1 MLITTIVTTAGLL
14 QAAISST
21 YLKDSLDVSLNFLR
35 WIILGTLLFLLEWN
49 DQCFAIVVGLPIGIV
64 VSIGC
69 LFDVVHAFQIKAW
82 DLKDRKKKRGSNSSK

>member
-21 YLKDSLDVSLNFLR
+21 YLKDSHDVSLNFLR
-35 WIILGTLLFLLEWN
+35 WIILGTLLFLLELN
-49 DQCFAIVVGLPIGIV
+49 DPRLALIVGLPIGVV

-69 LFDVVHAFQIKAW
+69 LFDVVHVFQIKAW
-82 DLKDRKKKRGSNSSK
+82 NRKKKRGNSSSK